1 VRIMN
6 KIIFLL
12 MAGLCGRL
20 AAQTNA
26 PLVLPVAAPA
36 AKAPARPKPPTEID
50 SDSADFDL
58 NSHQAIYRNHVVV
71 VDPKVRM
78 TCEWM
83 LVDLPQGGEH
93 LNHVVASTN
102 VVVDFIDNKG
112 QTNHVTAAQAV
123 YDYKVVG
130 AVTNETVTFTGNPVV
145 EMPTMTIFSE
155 PLVWDRG
162 ANKYHFTEPK
172 MIPKDT
178 GTNGPAQKLF

>member
-1 VRIMN
+1 MN

-71 VDPKVRM
+71 VDPNVRM
-78 TCEWM
+78 
-83 LVDLPQGGEH
+83 DAG
-93 LNHVVASTN
+93 
-102 VVVDFIDNKG
+102 
-112 QTNHVTAAQAV
+112 
-123 YDYKVVG
+123 
-130 AVTNETVTFTGNPVV
+130 
-145 EMPTMTIFSE
+145 
-155 PLVWDRG
+155 
-162 ANKYHFTEPK
+162 
-172 MIPKDT
+172 
-178 GTNGPAQKLF
+178 GPAAGRRAPEPCGRVNERGGGFH

>member
-1 VRIMN
+1 
-6 KIIFLL
+6 

-145 EMPTMTIFSE
+145 VTTNSTIESD
-155 PLVWDRG
+155 PMVWDRG
-162 ANKYHFTEPK
+162 RNHFIFTGPK
-172 MIPKDT
+172 MKSIDT
-178 GTNGPAQKLF
+178 GTNGPAPKLF